1 MSVTFRLKES
11 KILPPRSVSD
21 VSIKV
26 IPGSFCFR
34 ITMSEINN
42 KSPSLYVYCVVDYR
56 GIQCVSCTPTTQTI
70 LCPRTDWSTTGGPGG
85 GSKVSVCWSHAPKSP
100 ISRTTCNTL
109 ISWTA
114 STAKTTWYVFKSKK
128 SYRGK
133 TAWCIFKYK
142 TIIAWQKQYGM
153 HSKAKLHNPAKTT
166 CCVLKNQKQHD
177 FCWFF
182 ECQY

>member
-1 MSVTFRLKES
+1 M
-11 KILPPRSVSD
+11 
-21 VSIKV
+21 
-26 IPGSFCFR
+26 
-34 ITMSEINN
+34 
-42 KSPSLYVYCVVDYR
+42 VDYR
-56 GIQCVSCTPTTQTI
+56 RIRCGSCTPTTQTT

-100 ISRTTCNTL
+100 ISRTTYNTL

-114 STAKTTWYVFKSKK
+114 STAKTTWYVFKSKI
-128 SYRGK
+128 SNRGK

-166 CCVLKNQKQHD
+166 CCVLKNKKQHGIYQIAKTLLHG
-177 FCWFF
+177 FTTWYASKCKKLHYMAKIMVFI
-182 ECQY
+182 QLQQQRNHRVSIQL